1 MQNIQD
7 VENSKKIS
15 AIKDEV
21 VKTTEMS
28 LIEHHLNDSEDRD
41 EHDETEP
48 NRIHQFKEFDV
59 DLIMEEIGI
68 HESLLHSSIQSDISV
83 GALNT
88 KMQENHV
95 IANPVTENKSV
106 FLENEGDVPDKAT
119 TTSQDRCLQNRQ
131 PQDIIRVILNLN
143 KYMEQDNFDWSN
155 NSDNVDFNFNSVSFS
170 MESCIGHFQL
180 DPKQAAAFNI
190 ICSSF
195 MLIFLNDPTITQ
207 FGSPEEKKTGN
218 WVEAGKVLF

>member
-1 MQNIQD
+1 MKKGIINSKWIDGSFKRQKTTRLKTKDLLIRKVIFSSSYGD

-28 LIEHHLNDSEDRD
+28 LIEHHLNDSKDQD

-48 NRIHQFKEFDV
+48 NRIHQFKEVDV
-59 DLIMEEIGI
+59 DLIMEEMGI

-83 GALNT
+83 GGLNT

-106 FLENEGDVPDKAT
+106 FLENEGDVPVPGMREYPIYAE
-119 TTSQDRCLQNRQ
+119 
-131 PQDIIRVILNLN
+131 I
-143 KYMEQDNFDWSN
+143 
-155 NSDNVDFNFNSVSFS
+155 
-170 MESCIGHFQL
+170 L
-180 DPKQAAAFNI
+180 DPKPYRSIPNYHSIQDYLEDLLLYSRPQRSIA
-190 ICSSF
+190 
-195 MLIFLNDPTITQ
+195 L
-207 FGSPEEKKTGN
+207 E
-218 WVEAGKVLF
+218 